1 MGGGRASWGDND
13 RSQLENKAKVKIMTT
28 AFMGGGEFLL
38 LQKNSVLRVFFV
50 LFCFF
55 FPNYTFVVK

>member
-1 MGGGRASWGDND
+1 MGD

-28 AFMGGGEFLL
+28 AFIEREVGGGISPIAEEFST
-38 LQKNSVLRVFFV
+38 QSFFCFV
-50 LFCFF
+50 LLFF

>member
-1 MGGGRASWGDND
+1 MGDND

-28 AFMGGGEFLL
+28 AFIEREVGGGDFSYCRRIQHSEFFL
-38 LQKNSVLRVFFV
+38 FFV

-55 FPNYTFVVK
+55 SQLYLCR

>member
-1 MGGGRASWGDND
+1 MGDND

-28 AFMGGGEFLL
+28 AFIGGGGISPIAEKFST
-38 LQKNSVLRVFFV
+38 QSFFCFV
-50 LFCFF
+50 LFFF